1 MSKRIKTE
9 YTAEVK
15 INGKEPLIRFN
26 VFAWD
31 RNFAIKEAER
41 TFEYL
46 MEREDIFFQVE
57 ECYPAK

>member
-1 MSKRIKTE
+1 MSNRPKTE

-15 INGKEPLIRFN
+15 INGKEPFIRFN

-46 MEREDIFFQVE
+46 LERDDISFHVE